1 MVKTLSVSGP
11 EKLDLCYDKE
21 RDVLYISFG
30 PPKEADDSELSENDV
45 IIRYRGRRI
54 IGLTVL
60 GFSKR
65 TSHAK

>member
-1 MVKTLSVSGP
+1 MEAIVGEVDKI
-11 EKLDLCYDKE
+11 DLLYDKE

-30 PPKEADDSELSENDV
+30 PPQEADESELLENDV
-45 IIRYRGRRI
+45 LVRYKGDRV

-65 TSHAK
+65 SSR

>member
-1 MVKTLSVSGP
+1 M
-11 EKLDLCYDKE
+11 EIQYDKD

-30 PPKEADDSELSENDV
+30 LPKEADDAELLDNDV
-45 IIRYRGRRI
+45 VVRYRGNRI

-65 TSHAK
+65 TASAE